1 MQKLSKFG
9 LYTLVAAMLLFAFHT
24 NGYAQKKG
32 KKGKEETKTE
42 QPQTNA
48 NAAPA
53 EADALLKEAGGKWGP
68 DSAETVKNYSLYREY
83 YKQNL
88 YKDALPYWRFVIN
101 NAPGARKTPYIDGEK
116 MYKSFL
122 EQQIEGAQCKD
133 GSATTGYSDEPCK
146 DKGGF
151 TEWKYKNKAIA
162 DAYFDTLF
170 QLYDKR
176 GQAFNEMGYVNVL
189 KARTLAAYK
198 PQETDAIIALRQK
211 AIKEEAEDAPYDL
224 VYAYF
229 KDAVSLYNAKKIT
242 QDSVFAIQEA
252 LADITANNIESN
264 ENPDYVAL
272 YQQVQDVMSNWREKV
287 EAASKTVVT
296 KSSDCN
302 TVVQVYGEKF
312 RANMNDLTTVKQVFS
327 KLKSARCTTDPLYF
341 DVLIQ
346 MNNLEPSA
354 SQSRFI
360 AQQYQKKSDF
370 SNAIKYYNKS
380 LETETDPAKQAKVY
394 MQLAK
399 MEQVHNGNLSQARK
413 YAKKAADLQPGSGE
427 PYLFIGDLYMRSK
440 GSCTDDGLDGHSVY
454 WVAADMYARAKDID
468 PSVASKASEKYSNAA
483 KGFPNKENLFFR
495 GYNIGGPFTVRCWI
509 QQSTTIR

>member
-229 KDAVSLYNAKKIT
+229 KDAVSLYNAKK
-242 QDSVFAIQEA
+242 
-252 LADITANNIESN
+252 
-264 ENPDYVAL
+264 
-272 YQQVQDVMSNWREKV
+272 
-287 EAASKTVVT
+287 
-296 KSSDCN
+296 
-302 TVVQVYGEKF
+302 
-312 RANMNDLTTVKQVFS
+312 
-327 KLKSARCTTDPLYF
+327 
-341 DVLIQ
+341 
-346 MNNLEPSA
+346 
-354 SQSRFI
+354 
-360 AQQYQKKSDF
+360 
-370 SNAIKYYNKS
+370 
-380 LETETDPAKQAKVY
+380 
-394 MQLAK
+394 
-399 MEQVHNGNLSQARK
+399 
-413 YAKKAADLQPGSGE
+413 
-427 PYLFIGDLYMRSK
+427 
-440 GSCTDDGLDGHSVY
+440 
-454 WVAADMYARAKDID
+454 
-468 PSVASKASEKYSNAA
+468 
-483 KGFPNKENLFFR
+483 
-495 GYNIGGPFTVRCWI
+495 
-509 QQSTTIR
+509 